1 MRRLTAMLVAAVIAA
16 GCASAPSPSPSPT
29 PSPSPS
35 GAVVCPIANQSGRL
49 PSDRLLSADVESTTV
64 ADRIT
69 FRFGPPS
76 GVIAASEGVLREV
89 RPPFFEGG
97 SGEEVTVAGDRF
109 LEVRFEGLLL
119 YDENGTPTY
128 EGERDRRLDLPAIV
142 EVAVTEEFEG
152 YMTWIVGV
160 RGPGCVSLG
169 ADPGGIVTLDVLHG

>member
-1 MRRLTAMLVAAVIAA
+1 MRRLAGVLVAAVVAA
-16 GCASAPSPSPSPT
+16 GCASALSPSPT
-29 PSPSPS
+29 PSPSSS
-35 GAVVCPIANQSGRL
+35 GALACPIADQSGRL

-97 SGEEVTVAGDRF
+97 SGEEVTVAGERF

-128 EGERDRRLDLPAIV
+128 EGERDRRLDLPVIV

-160 RGPGCVSLG
+160 RGSGCVSLG
-169 ADPGGIVTLDVLHG
+169 ADPGGIITLDVLRG